1 MSLIQRAALVA
12 ALVAA
17 LGGLSVGLWQTS
29 KALSATR
36 AQVDALSSQVE
47 ALQARTAR
55 IQTQVSAANKVAQ
68 ERSHAL
74 NKAIGQD
81 VADAAEP
88 TPPAVVD
95 SLCKSLR
102 CPQ

>member
-1 MSLIQRAALVA
+1 MTLLYRIAVGLALLAALS
-12 ALVAA
+12 
-17 LGGLSVGLWQTS
+17 GLSVGLWQTS

-36 AQVDALSSQVE
+36 GQVESLEGRVE

-55 IQTQVSAANKVAQ
+55 IQSQVSAATKASQ

-74 NKAIGQD
+74 DQVIQAD
-81 VADAAEP
+81 PADADQP

-95 SLCKSLR
+95 SLCKHLR
-102 CPQ
+102 CP